1 MANLG
6 TLFGIGVGPGD
17 PELMTLKGIRVL
29 ARVPVIAYP
38 APEGGASFARAIAAP
53 HIPSGRIEIAL
64 AIPMVPGLSPHHESY
79 ARHAEALSRHL
90 AAGKDVAVLC
100 EGDPFLYGSFVQ
112 LFERLAPSFP
122 VEVVPGI
129 SSLLAGSAQAKFPL
143 ATRAESL
150 AVIPATL
157 SGDEI
162 ARRARAADS
171 VVVLK
176 AGRHLGK
183 IHAALGAAG
192 FGADA
197 IRVTRAT
204 LPDQQIS
211 ALADAVG
218 DAPYFTMVLARR
230 EKPLAIVR
238 AVPEGAALVVLS
250 AEGAGLA
257 RVLQAALPGS
267 TVHGLEGRV
276 VDSDE
281 TFADAA
287 GHLRALFG
295 QGTPIVGIFAAG
307 IIVRALAP
315 LLGDKTREPAVIAL
329 SADGMYSVPLLGGH
343 RGANTLARAVAEAL
357 GGHAAV
363 TTAGDGLLGLALDDP
378 PQGWRAGFN
387 PRETAK
393 RVAAQL
399 LAGDPVRLAV
409 EAGNAAWLARSGAR
423 FSDEGSLVVR
433 ITDQAKSGDADTF
446 VLHPPTLALGV
457 GCERNAAA
465 EELIALAETT
475 LAKAGLTPASLAC
488 VVSTEAKMDEPAVHA
503 LGEHFGAPVR
513 FFAPDRLEAE
523 TPRLVHPSAEVFRA
537 VGSHGVAEAAALAAV
552 GPDGTLV
559 VAKTKSP
566 RATCAIAR
574 AASGKNI
581 EIETV
586 GRARGRLAVVG
597 IGPGDPAWRTP
608 EATRILRQ
616 ASDVVGYSLY
626 LDLVADI
633 IAGKRRHDSQLSEE
647 ETRARLALD
656 LAAKGRAVALVAS
669 GDPGVY
675 ALATLVFELLEREAD
690 PRWAKVEVSVAPG
703 VSAMQAAAARA
714 GAPLGHDF
722 CAISLSDLL
731 TPWEEIEGRLQAA
744 GAGDFVVALY
754 NPVSKRRTRQLVIAR
769 EILLKHR
776 PPGTPVMLARN
787 LGRAGETVTTILL
800 SELDP
805 SRVDMLT
812 VVIVGSSRTRAFAHG
827 GDTRVYTPRG
837 YAAKAARK
845 RDAAS

>member
-29 ARVPVIAYP
+29 ARAPVIAYP
-38 APEGGASFARAIAAP
+38 APEGGASLARAIAAP

-79 ARHAEALSRHL
+79 ARHAEILAGHL

-112 LFERLAPSFP
+112 LFERLASRFP

-129 SSLLAGSAQAKFPL
+129 SSLLAGPAQARFPL

-157 SGDEI
+157 AEDEI

-171 VVVLK
+171 VAVLK
-176 AGRHLGK
+176 AGRHLEK
-183 IHAALGAAG
+183 IRAALRAAD

-204 LPDQQIS
+204 LPDQRIS
-211 ALADAVG
+211 LLAEAVG

-230 EKPLAIVR
+230 ERPRAIAR
-238 AVPEGAALVVLS
+238 GVPEGAVLVALS
-250 AEGAGLA
+250 AEGAKLA
-257 RVLQAALPGS
+257 RTLRAALPGS

-276 VDSDE
+276 ADADE
-281 TFADAA
+281 TFADTA

-295 QGTPIVGIFAAG
+295 QGKPIVGICAAG
-307 IIVRALAP
+307 IVVRAVAP
-315 LLGDKTREPAVIAL
+315 ALGDKTKESAVIAV

-343 RGANTLARAVAEAL
+343 RGANALARAVAEIL

-363 TTAGDGLLGLALDDP
+363 TTAGDGLLGFALDDP
-378 PQGWRAGFN
+378 PRGWRVGDN

-393 RVAAQL
+393 RVAAAL
-399 LAGDPVRLAV
+399 LAGDPVRLAA
-409 EAGNAAWLARSGAR
+409 EAGDAGWLARSGAR
-423 FSDEGSLVVR
+423 FSVEGSLAVATTDR
-433 ITDQAKSGDADTF
+433 IARGDGDTF

-457 GCERNAAA
+457 GCERNAAP
-465 EELIALAETT
+465 EELIALAEST
-475 LAKAGLTPASLAC
+475 LSKAGLASASIAC
-488 VVSTEAKMDEPAVHA
+488 VVSTDAKMDEPAVHA
-503 LGEHFGAPVR
+503 LGAHFGAPVR

-537 VGSHGVAEAAALAAV
+537 VGSHGVAEAAALAAC
-552 GPDGTLV
+552 GPDGTLIV
-559 VAKTKSP
+559 PKTKSA
-566 RATCAIAR
+566 RATCAVAR
-574 AASGKNI
+574 ALAGT
-581 EIETV
+581 EIEGDTV

-608 EATRILRQ
+608 EATRILRE

-626 LDLVADI
+626 LDLIADV
-633 IAGKRRHDSQLSEE
+633 IAGKRRHDSQLAEE
-647 ETRARLALD
+647 EIRTRLALD
-656 LAAKGRAVALVAS
+656 LAAEGRAVALVAS

-675 ALATLVFELLEREAD
+675 ALATLAFELLEREAK
-690 PRWAKVEVSVAPG
+690 PGWAKVEVSVAPG

-731 TPWEEIEGRLQAA
+731 TPWEDIERRLKAA
-744 GAGDFVVALY
+744 AEGDFVVALY
-754 NPVSKRRTRQLVIAR
+754 NPVSKRRTRQLAVAR
-769 EILLKHR
+769 EILLEHR
-776 PPGTPVMLARN
+776 PPGTPAMLARN
-787 LGRAGETVTTILL
+787 LGRAGETVTTIAL

-805 SRVDMLT
+805 SLVDMLT

-827 GDTRVYTPRG
+827 GETRVYTPRG
-837 YAAKAARK
+837 YAAKHK
-845 RDAAS
+845 KDIAS